1 MADVLPFP
9 PRVPEAAY
17 TLEQLAARKRSPHP
31 SCDITVTKDERSRR
45 YRLWSEAPGV
55 FRGEVWFD
63 RCQHRT
69 KRAAGVHDA
78 RMLSMQFAREIR
90 DLLADGWTEA

>member
-9 PRVPEAAY
+9 PRVPEAAH
-17 TLEQLAARKRSPHP
+17 TLGQLVARKRSPMP
-31 SCDITVTKDERSRR
+31 TCDVTMAKDTRTRR
-45 YRLWSEAPGV
+45 YVLRPEAPGV

-69 KRAAGVHDA
+69 KRVSGVHDA
-78 RMLSMQFAREIR
+78 RMLSMQFARELR